1 MSQNGATARVP
12 PSPEVD
18 RLGRSL
24 LAVLVNDL
32 GYIGAP
38 DDSAPLRH
46 VVAWRRAV
54 DALGLDPAELVD
66 LAIRMKRGDADVA
79 IPWREIGP

>member
-1 MSQNGATARVP
+1 MDDGPAYHDPVT
-12 PSPEVD
+12 D
-18 RLGRSL
+18 RLARSL

-32 GYIGAP
+32 GYLGAP

-46 VVAWRRAV
+46 VVAWRRVV
-54 DALGLDPAELVD
+54 DALELEQAELTD
-66 LAIRMKRGDADVA
+66 LVVRMKRGDADVA